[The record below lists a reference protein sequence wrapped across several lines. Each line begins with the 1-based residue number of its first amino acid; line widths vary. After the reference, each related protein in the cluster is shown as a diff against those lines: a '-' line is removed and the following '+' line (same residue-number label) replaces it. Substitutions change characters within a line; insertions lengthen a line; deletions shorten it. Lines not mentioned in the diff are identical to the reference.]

1 MALIV
6 DLIISS
12 CEQDAFPRGKII
24 EKKKKNTFPL
34 SAVFVRSSC
43 SVLTAAINKPHLSP
57 GDCLDSGES
66 PNGYSSNLCLCLS
79 PLHS

>member
-12 CEQDAFPRGKII
+12 CEQDTFPRGKII
-24 EKKKKNTFPL
+24 EKKNNTFPL

-66 PNGYSSNLCLCLS
+66 PD
-79 PLHS
+79 